1 MKAWR
6 FLLLFAALVLGAS
19 WQPRQVWAADGTWT
33 ATTSGSWGTAGNWL
47 NNTIG
52 TGTGS
57 TATFGADIASD
68 VIVTNNQQRA
78 IGSLIFGT
86 VGGTNSGNWLV
97 SGSQITV
104 TNGNPATNATITVNS
119 LGSATISS
127 VIASATA
134 NNALLVKNGTG
145 KLILTNTANSIG
157 NRISITAGTLEIGNE
172 RVLGA
177 QPGAYTADQ
186 LQISNGA
193 MLRTTASA
201 TISSSRGITIGSGGG
216 TISVNG
222 GLMTLATRVSGSGNT
237 LTVTGSNALALTT
250 SAVGT
255 NVDWDFAANAGVRAF
270 FEGANALGIGSV
282 RVRNAVKLTSQNMT
296 TGTLT
301 NAVTLDDGAG
311 ISARSSGGA
320 QTYTNVALPSTGS
333 LLFNNDDQA
342 TAALTI
348 ASGRELTGNLTINTQ
363 QSGTNAVGDVTL
375 SGIFSGTVGSLI
387 KTGTGASGR
396 LILTGANTYGGNTT
410 INSGTLQLGNGS
422 TAGSLSTSSVI
433 TGSAGATLAFNR
445 SDTITSGVEFNS
457 AITGGINVAQ
467 VGSGTVIL
475 TASNTIGKTSITN
488 GVLQISNANQL
499 GSAPGSFT
507 ADQLTISNGATL
519 RTTTGGLTLPVNRG
533 ITIGS
538 GGGKLDANGG
548 QLIINSRFTGDNQTV
563 TVTGSGGLTLT
574 NNTGTASDVDWDFA
588 MNANQRVFFSGSNS
602 NSLGTGNVL
611 VRSGVRL
618 VSQSVA
624 PPSGEV
630 TNAVTLESG
639 AGLSARSTGGAV
651 TYTTVTLPSSG
662 SLIFNKDD
670 LATSALTIASGR
682 ELTGDLTIDTSQQA
696 ANAVGDVT
704 LSGNFSG
711 ASGGITKIGTG
722 ASGRLILGGV
732 NTYGGN
738 TTISTGTLALA
749 ATSSIANSALI
760 NVASGA
766 SFDVSAVSGGFSLAA
781 GQVLGGSGTVVGN
794 VTALGTIA
802 PGSSPGTLTF
812 TQGLTLAAGGNYNW
826 QILDA
831 TGTAGA
837 ATGWDLANVGG
848 VLDVASTSGDPFKI
862 NLWSLSSTGPDVNG
876 NALNFNSSQGY
887 TWTIASATGGITGFD
902 AGKFQIIT
910 GATNGTGGFTNAF
923 TGTFSLA
930 LSGSTD
936 LNLVYTAGAPA
947 AITINVPSGT
957 QTQTAAG
964 YPLLSGST
972 PVEKIGAGTAV
983 LDQANTLTGPTT
995 VSQGTLELATAD
1007 TLSSSAVTVAAGATL
1022 SVGPQV
1028 AAVVPALVNNGLVD
1042 VGLGGLTVTSGQTAE
1057 GIVAA
1062 IIAGRTDGTWSGTS
1076 GITSS
1081 AAATQSERAVGWLN
1095 NGDGSFTVA
1104 FGAAG
1109 DWNLDGVVDFTDVIQ
1124 FVSANLFNTGL
1135 PATWADG
1142 DFDYNGVVDF
1152 DDIIAA
1158 QSANLF
1164 NAGPYNTGSGGL
1176 SALDFGGGDDLGL
1189 MSGGFAAV
1197 PEPSAWLLLTI
1208 GAGCLAGGSHRDSR
1222 RRAIATS
1229 ATVRS

>member
-1 MKAWR
+1 MHPQRVPPIHGVWR
-6 FLLLFAALVLGAS
+6 LSSSMLVCAALVFT
-19 WQPRQVWAADGTWT
+19 AAGLSRSAVALDGTWT
-33 ATTSGSWGTAGNWL
+33 ATTSGTWGTTTNWQGG
-47 NNTIG
+47 IVG
-52 TGTGS
+52 TGTGF
-57 TATFGADIASD
+57 TATFAPDITSD
-68 VIVTNNQQRA
+68 VTVTNNQQRA
-78 IGSLIFGT
+78 IGSLVFGT
-86 VGGTNSGNWLV
+86 VDGTNSGNWLV

-104 TNGNPATNATITVNS
+104 TNGSPATNATITVNS

-127 VIASATA
+127 VIASGTA
-134 NNALLVKNGTG
+134 NNALLVKNGAG

-237 LTVTGSNALALTT
+237 MTVTGSSALTLT
-250 SAVGT
+250 TPAVGT

-270 FEGANALGIGSV
+270 FEGANALGTGSV
-282 RVRNAVKLTSQNMT
+282 RVRNAVRLTSQSMT
-296 TGTLT
+296 TGTLA
-301 NAVTLDDGAG
+301 NAVTLDNGAG
-311 ISARSSGGA
+311 ITARSTGGA
-320 QTYTNVALPSTGS
+320 QTYTNVTLPSTGS

-348 ASGRELTGNLTINTQ
+348 ASGQELTGSLTINTQ
-363 QSGTNAVGDVTL
+363 QGGTNAVGDVTL
-375 SGIFSGTVGSLI
+375 SGIFSGTVGALI

-410 INSGTLQLGNGS
+410 INSGTLQLGNGG
-422 TAGSLSTSSVI
+422 TAGSLSTASVI
-433 TGSAGATLAFNR
+433 TGSAGATLAFKR
-445 SDTITSGVEFNS
+445 SDTITSGVDFNS
-457 AITGGINVAQ
+457 AIIGGINVAQ

-475 TASNTIGKTSITN
+475 TAANTIGKTSITN

-499 GSAPGSFT
+499 GSAPGSFA

-519 RTTTGGLTLPVNRG
+519 RTGTSLTIPVNRG

-548 QLIINSRFTGDNQTV
+548 QFIINSRFTGDNQTV

-602 NSLGTGNVL
+602 TSLGTGNVL

-704 LSGNFSG
+704 LSGIFSG
-711 ASGGITKIGTG
+711 AGGLSKAGTG
-722 ASGRLILGGV
+722 TSGRLILGGA
-732 NTYGGN
+732 NTYTGN
-738 TTISTGTLALA
+738 TTISTGTLQLGA
-749 ATSSIANSALI
+749 AGSIAASGTI

-766 SFDVSAVSGGFSLAA
+766 SFDVSAVTGGFSLGT
-781 GQVLGGSGTVVGN
+781 GQVLGGSGTVVGD

-826 QILDA
+826 QVYDA
-831 TGTAGA
+831 AGVA
-837 ATGWDLANVGG
+837 GSTTGWDLVNVGG
-848 VLDVASTSGDPFKI
+848 VLDVAATSGSPFAI
-862 NLWSLSSTGPDVNG
+862 NLWSLSGVGPDVNG
-876 NALNFNSSQGY
+876 NAANFSAATSG
-887 TWTIASATGGITGFD
+887 TWRIASAAGGITGFSTD
-902 AGKFQIIT
+902 KFAVNVS
-910 GATNGTGGFTNAF
+910 ATNGTGGFTNSLSG
-923 TGTFSLA
+923 GTFSLA
-930 LSGSTD
+930 QDGND
-936 LNLVYTAGAPA
+936 LNLVFTTGSVAPPPTTLTWYGDGVNPGGGGTWTTTGNTWFDGTTVRSWVPGAK
-947 AITINVPSGT
+947 AIFSGT
-957 QTQTAAG
+957 GGTVTLDSGLSANGGLQFTSTGYTLTGAG
-964 YPLLSGST
+964 LVLGGTSNGVEVGSGLSATVATVLSGS
-972 PVEKIGAGTAV
+972 
-983 LDQANTLTGPTT
+983 
-995 VSQGTLELATAD
+995 
-1007 TLSSSAVTVAAGATL
+1007 
-1022 SVGPQV
+1022 
-1028 AAVVPALVNNGLVD
+1028 
-1042 VGLGGLTVTSGQTAE
+1042 GG
-1057 GIVAA
+1057 
-1062 IIAGRTDGTWSGTS
+1062 
-1076 GITSS
+1076 
-1081 AAATQSERAVGWLN
+1081 
-1095 NGDGSFTVA
+1095 
-1104 FGAAG
+1104 
-1109 DWNLDGVVDFTDVIQ
+1109 
-1124 FVSANLFNTGL
+1124 
-1135 PATWADG
+1135 
-1142 DFDYNGVVDF
+1142 
-1152 DDIIAA
+1152 
-1158 QSANLF
+1158 
-1164 NAGPYNTGSGGL
+1164 
-1176 SALDFGGGDDLGL
+1176 
-1189 MSGGFAAV
+1189 
-1197 PEPSAWLLLTI
+1197 
-1208 GAGCLAGGSHRDSR
+1208 
-1222 RRAIATS
+1222 
-1229 ATVRS
+1229 

>member
-237 LTVTGSNALALTT
+237 LTVTGSNALTLTT

-270 FEGANALGIGSV
+270 FEGANALGTGSV
-282 RVRNAVKLTSQNMT
+282 TVRNAVKLTSQSMT

-311 ISARSSGGA
+311 ITARSSGGA

-363 QSGTNAVGDVTL
+363 QGGANAVGDVTL
-375 SGIFSGTVGSLI
+375 SGIFSGAGGALI

-396 LILTGANTYGGNTT
+396 LILTGANTYAGNTT
-410 INSGTLQLGNGS
+410 INTGTLQLGNGS

-445 SDTITSGVEFNS
+445 SDTITSGVDFNS
-457 AITGGINVAQ
+457 AIIGGINISQ
-467 VGSGTVIL
+467 LGSGTVIL

-499 GSAPGSFT
+499 GAAPGSFT

-602 NSLGTGNVL
+602 TSLGTGNVL

-624 PPSGEV
+624 PSSGEV

-766 SFDVSAVSGGFSLAA
+766 SFDVSAVSGGFSLGS

-812 TQGLTLAAGGNYNW
+812 ANDLSLGGGSILSYELSGTDMTVGSGINDLITLSGDLTLAG
-826 QILDA
+826 
-831 TGTAGA
+831 
-837 ATGWDLANVGG
+837 
-848 VLDVASTSGDPFKI
+848 
-862 NLWSLSSTGPDVNG
+862 
-876 NALNFNSSQGY
+876 
-887 TWTIASATGGITGFD
+887 
-902 AGKFQIIT
+902 
-910 GATNGTGGFTNAF
+910 
-923 TGTFSLA
+923 
-930 LSGSTD
+930 
-936 LNLVYTAGAPA
+936 
-947 AITINVPSGT
+947 TINVTETVANSFL
-957 QTQTAAG
+957 AADVG
-964 YPLLSGST
+964 DSWRLFNF
-972 PVEKIGAGTAV
+972 
-983 LDQANTLTGPTT
+983 D
-995 VSQGTLELATAD
+995 GTL
-1007 TLSSSAVTVAAGATL
+1007 
-1022 SVGPQV
+1022 
-1028 AAVVPALVNNGLVD
+1028 
-1042 VGLGGLTVTSGQTAE
+1042 
-1057 GIVAA
+1057 
-1062 IIAGRTDGTWSGTS
+1062 
-1076 GITSS
+1076 
-1081 AAATQSERAVGWLN
+1081 
-1095 NGDGSFTVA
+1095 
-1104 FGAAG
+1104 
-1109 DWNLDGVVDFTDVIQ
+1109 
-1124 FVSANLFNTGL
+1124 
-1135 PATWADG
+1135 
-1142 DFDYNGVVDF
+1142 
-1152 DDIIAA
+1152 
-1158 QSANLF
+1158 
-1164 NAGPYNTGSGGL
+1164 SGGL
-1176 SALDFGGGDDLGL
+1176 SLGTMPTL
-1189 MSGGFAAV
+1189 SSGNSFQIDTSTPNQVNLVIV
-1197 PEPSAWLLLTI
+1197 PEPGTI
-1208 GAGCLAGGSHRDSR
+1208 VTVMVGLGILGMVAAR
-1222 RRAIATS
+1222 RRLQR
-1229 ATVRS
+1229 VER